1 MSCRTVCAA
10 LVLVIGVS
18 GAATAGAVSQ
28 SEVDPNVGSS
38 VVDNGTSSSS
48 ATLDAN
54 NYARSFITP
63 GTSIMGAAAAT
74 DGSASPT
81 TTTTHQDS
89 WWFNCAPPNTCA
101 SSVLGNPIPL
111 ALTFGI
117 KVSETQVV
125 DGAYLEFDAS
135 YQLQTGGQ
143 FNFTFAQDGQGDF
156 ELTSNYVTS
165 NGDTV
170 DIPVTQTLA
179 NGVWTLTAHTT
190 VQDQIC
196 GISSPCIPTEMSCD
210 SGQNCSNPP
219 VFTDLQSITAL
230 IDPNFGES
238 DVIDGYD
245 PFTVDI
251 TSLDPNYQFVS
262 ADGRT
267 IGGAPTVDAPEPGTA
282 LLVAGGLIGFW
293 RRRRR
298 AVPRRD

>member
-1 MSCRTVCAA
+1 MSCRTLFVAFA
-10 LVLVIGVS
+10 FVVGVS
-18 GAATAGAVSQ
+18 GAATAGSISQ
-28 SEVDPNVGSS
+28 SEVTPNEGSS
-38 VVDNGTSSSS
+38 VSSNGTTSSS

-63 GTSIMGAAAAT
+63 GTSIMGAAVAT

-89 WWFNCAPPNTCA
+89 WWFNCAPPNTCESLA
-101 SSVLGNPIPL
+101 LSNPIPL
-111 ALTFGI
+111 ELTFGI

-125 DGAYLEFDAS
+125 DSAYLEFDAS

-170 DIPVTQTLA
+170 DVPVTQTLA
-179 NGVWTLTAHTT
+179 NGVWTLTANAT

-196 GISSPCIPTEMSCD
+196 GINSPCIPTEMSCN
-210 SGQNCSNPP
+210 SGQNCSNAPA
-219 VFTDLQSITAL
+219 FTDLQSITAL

-238 DVIDGYD
+238 DIIDGYD

-251 TSLDPNYQFVS
+251 RSLNPNYQFIS

-267 IGGAPTVDAPEPGTA
+267 IGGTPTVDTPEPGSA
-282 LLVAGGLIGFW
+282 LLLAGGLFGLW

-298 AVPRRD
+298 APR